1 MNVNKQI
8 YLDYQATTPV
18 AREVV
23 DAMLPYFT
31 ENFGNPH
38 STQHEVGRASS
49 AAVEQA
55 RKKVATMIN
64 AEPHE
69 IIFTSGATES
79 NNLAIKSIAKNY
91 FDQDVQIITCI
102 TEHKCVLE
110 SCHSLEKE
118 GYDVKYLK
126 VDQDGLINLEDLENL
141 LKQKKSLVPF
151 MFMNNKI

>member
-1 MNVNKQI
+1 MLAFLRIDVNKAMNVNKQI

-55 RKKVATMIN
+55 RKKVATMIEREE
-64 AEPHE
+64 ASHDKKIEKIDE
-69 IIFTSGATES
+69 R
-79 NNLAIKSIAKNY
+79 IKKW
-91 FDQDVQIITCI
+91 
-102 TEHKCVLE
+102 K
-110 SCHSLEKE
+110 EKDPQ
-118 GYDVKYLK
+118 YSFVF
-126 VDQDGLINLEDLENL
+126 
-141 LKQKKSLVPF
+141 KSLPE
-151 MFMNNKI
+151 

>member
-1 MNVNKQI
+1 MLAFLRIDVNKAMNVNKQI

-69 IIFTSGATES
+69 IIFTS
-79 NNLAIKSIAKNY
+79 
-91 FDQDVQIITCI
+91 VQQSPIT
-102 TEHKCVLE
+102 LP
-110 SCHSLEKE
+110 S
-118 GYDVKYLK
+118 K
-126 VDQDGLINLEDLENL
+126 V
-141 LKQKKSLVPF
+141 
-151 MFMNNKI
+151 